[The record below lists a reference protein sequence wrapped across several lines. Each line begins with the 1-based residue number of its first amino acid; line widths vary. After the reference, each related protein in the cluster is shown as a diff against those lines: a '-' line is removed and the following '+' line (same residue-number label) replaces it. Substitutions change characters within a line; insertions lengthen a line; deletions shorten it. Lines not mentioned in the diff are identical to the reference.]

1 MNNNLAFYENCI
13 WVCVYGWKSR
23 ISASLLSFLAFHN
36 GTRMSQS
43 HLDEKEMNDMVS
55 VGRRSWWI
63 QFYFS
68 FLFDEKKRMII
79 SSDDYRM
86 KNPKKKN
93 LFITSHSMSNS
104 FSVPVVYVTF
114 TTDFMLCAWLYI
126 VDKRVHFSEG
136 WIWSFIITKHKSR
149 TDV

>member
-36 GTRMSQS
+36 GTRMLA
-43 HLDEKEMNDMVS
+43 LDEKEINDMVS

-63 QFYFS
+63 QFYLS

-86 KNPKKKN
+86 KNPKKKKSFYNQSLNVEFLLCTCRLCN
-93 LFITSHSMSNS
+93 LYHWFHVMCMTLHRRQTRSLQRGM
-104 FSVPVVYVTF
+104 
-114 TTDFMLCAWLYI
+114 DLELYNY
-126 VDKRVHFSEG
+126 K
-136 WIWSFIITKHKSR
+136 T
-149 TDV
+149 